1 MILTLGRLPL
11 RLYPASPSHCFIY
24 IWPLLWPKA
33 PACIFCKCVSVHGQ
47 FWASPLKLRWK
58 SDSCNSCETGI
69 FRTCLSGLEENL
81 IIVPEKLSIRG
92 TRRVLCRDLLIFLTH
107 TTSKKVTPFVSFQM
121 MPALYFLF
129 NLASPFKFKI
139 MIINLF

>member
-11 RLYPASPSHCFIY
+11 RLYPASPSRHRFIY

-33 PACIFCKCVSVHGQ
+33 SACIFCKFVSVHAQ

-58 SDSCNSCETGI
+58 SDSFNSCETGI
-69 FRTCLSGLEENL
+69 LLARLSGLEENL
-81 IIVPEKLSIRG
+81 IIVPEKLSVRG
-92 TRRVLCRDLLIFLTH
+92 TGKVLCRDLLIAPTH
-107 TTSKKVTPFVSFQM
+107 TTSKEATPFVSFQM

-129 NLASPFKFKI
+129 NFASH
-139 MIINLF
+139 L